1 MSLSELWEFVM
12 DREAWRAAI
21 HGITKSRIRLSDWT
35 ELNESRCQDISFFF
49 CFFFLVFSFK
59 LAFALSSFAL
69 IKRFFRSPSLSAF
82 RLVSST
88 YLRLLKFLLPILIP
102 AYNSSSLAFLMMCS
116 TYRLKKQGDLG
127 ILGEGG
133 DKFCSL
139 SPTYSHMSGV
149 LPSGHTKP
157 YLPSLR
163 SLYLLFPLP
172 RIFFL
177 GLTCLASHVLALV

>member
-1 MSLSELWEFVM
+1 MSP
-12 DREAWRAAI
+12 DA
-21 HGITKSRIRLSDWT
+21 RILV
-35 ELNESRCQDISFFF
+35 F
-49 CFFFLVFSFK
+49 FFFLVFSFK
-59 LAFALSSFAL
+59 PAFALSAFTL

-127 ILGEGG
+127 ILGERG

>member
-1 MSLSELWEFVM
+1 MALL
-12 DREAWRAAI
+12 
-21 HGITKSRIRLSDWT
+21 
-35 ELNESRCQDISFFF
+35 
-49 CFFFLVFSFK
+49 
-59 LAFALSSFAL
+59 LSSFTL
-69 IKRFFRSPSLSAF
+69 IKRLCSSSLLSAI
-82 RLVSST
+82 RVVSST
-88 YLRLLKFLLPILIP
+88 CLRLLMFLLPVLIP